1 MNLTLPVYVENL
13 RPAGG
18 TTVFQVRPLFFARP
32 LLRGDKLD
40 RVLGRLAQDLDQLLT
55 DLGRQARHDELARW
69 TFYPRLAQQRIGLTL
84 ELRRRTARC
93 RFLFVSFRQ
102 FGRRLAFT
110 PGVPDV
116 WFDVAR
122 GETLHDR
129 AAEVLLRHFR
139 DLERDDEEANPEAHS
154 LTGSA
159 YVTPLELSVRP
170 PAAPPEAKAS
180 RFLALGAEAPADGA
194 TELRRVGRCLDR
206 LYPDDLDRTQLRE
219 AEIDELT
226 RLLDAAD
233 RRPVLLVGPR
243 LVGKTALVH
252 ECVFRRVARREGR
265 PLGKRDVWLL
275 APGRLIS
282 GMSYVGQWENR
293 LLAILKHSA
302 RTDQVLYFDDLLG
315 LFQAG
320 RTGQSTLSAADVLK
334 PHLERRRVRVLAEIT
349 PEALQVLRERDRGFA
364 DLFHVLPVKE
374 TSDAETLRVLVA
386 VQRLQEARL
395 RCRFDL
401 DVLPTVID
409 LQRRYARG
417 AAFPGKA
424 ASFLRQ
430 LAVKHRGEAV
440 TRAAALAEFHARSGL
455 AVTFLDRQA
464 RLERRE
470 VLDAI
475 GKRVIGQEA
484 AVNAAADVIAVAKAR
499 LNDPDRPLASFLFLG
514 PTGVGKTHCAKA
526 IASYLF
532 GDAER
537 LLRFDL
543 NEFSAPGS
551 AARLVG
557 TFDQPEGLLTGSVR
571 RQPFA
576 VILLDEV
583 EKAHPE
589 VFDVLLQV
597 LGEGRLT
604 DALGRTADFTNAMI
618 VLTSNLG
625 VRESEGSAGFR
636 RDDAERDAAF
646 VKAAERFF
654 RPEFFN
660 RLDRVLPFRRL
671 SRDEIRGIA
680 RGLLADVF
688 GREGV
693 VQRKCLPRIDDAA
706 LEWVVDQGYDPVLG
720 ARALKRAV
728 ERCLAQPLAQQLA
741 ELPPGSFTAVDAY
754 AAPDGLVVRARPLEQ
769 VAPLDRSLPDL
780 SDPEKRLK
788 QVRAVVRRIEEDIA
802 PLRPQGAVDLARLTP
817 EQRRYFTV
825 REQLDG
831 LRDEERRLAERVEE
845 ARRSRAPL
853 PAYRREDTA
862 RVGHYQISRHYELRT
877 QSAILSEMTAALD
890 ITEYLR
896 DLAQSA
902 ANPFKDALSRDLAA
916 LMRRAALADLIADC
930 LHTRGPECVV
940 LWIRAQSEER
950 ARLWARLNHAFQALG
965 LEADAPGLLK
975 APFSEA
981 DTCILVQG
989 LHALPLAR
997 LEAGVHLVCP
1007 PHDAVQLIEVE
1018 TVPVPDGADPL
1029 DAVAARL
1036 RDRQAWLDALR
1047 HGRAEA
1053 GDEGR
1058 QLGAVVRIY
1067 HGSPDGDRRAVLRY
1081 VDPRTGMTGELHEL
1095 SACLLAAL
1103 PLPPEFEGGA
1113 P

>member
-1 MNLTLPVYVENL
+1 MKMST
-13 RPAGG
+13 
-18 TTVFQVRPLFFARP
+18 
-32 LLRGDKLD
+32 
-40 RVLGRLAQDLDQLLT
+40 
-55 DLGRQARHDELARW
+55 
-69 TFYPRLAQQRIGLTL
+69 
-84 ELRRRTARC
+84 RRRI
-93 RFLFVSFRQ
+93 LS
-102 FGRRLAFT
+102 
-110 PGVPDV
+110 
-116 WFDVAR
+116 
-122 GETLHDR
+122 R
-129 AAEVLLRHFR
+129 A
-139 DLERDDEEANPEAHS
+139 
-154 LTGSA
+154 SA
-159 YVTPLELSVRP
+159 YVTPLELSIRP
-170 PAAPPEAKAS
+170 PAVPPEAKVS
-180 RFLALGAEAPADGA
+180 RFLALGADAPADGA

-219 AEIDELT
+219 AELEELT
-226 RLLDAAD
+226 RLSTPPTAGPCCWSGRAWSA
-233 RRPVLLVGPR
+233 RRPWSTNAF
-243 LVGKTALVH
+243 TA
-252 ECVFRRVARREGR
+252 ASQRREGR
-265 PLGKRDVWLL
+265 PRDRRNVWLL

-302 RTDQVLYFDDLLG
+302 RTEQVLYFDDLLG

-320 RTGQSTLSAADVLK
+320 RTSQSTLSAADVLK
-334 PHLERRRVRVLAEIT
+334 PHLERRSVRVLGEIT

-364 DLFHVLPVKE
+364 DLFHILPIAE
-374 TSDAETLRVLVA
+374 TNDADTLRVLIA
-386 VQRLQEARL
+386 VQRLQEGRL

-424 ASFLRQ
+424 ATFLRQ

-440 TRAAALAEFHARSGL
+440 ARADSLAEFHARSGL

-470 VLDAI
+470 ILDSLS
-475 GKRVIGQEA
+475 KRVIGQEA
-484 AVNAAADVIAVAKAR
+484 VQNAAADVIAVAKAR

-526 IASYLF
+526 VAAYLF

-557 TFDQPEGLLTGSVR
+557 TFDQPEGLLTGAVR

-604 DALGRTADFTNAMI
+604 DALGRTADFANALI

-636 RDDAERDAAF
+636 RDDSERDAAF
-646 VKAAERFF
+646 VQSAERFF

-671 SRDEIRGIA
+671 SRDEVRGIA

-720 ARALKRAV
+720 ARALKRAI

-741 ELPPGSFTAVDAY
+741 AMPPGSFTAVDAY
-754 AAPDGLVVRARPLEQ
+754 AAPDGLAVRVRPLEQ
-769 VAPLDRSLPDL
+769 VAPLDRPLPDL

-788 QVRAVVRRIEEDIA
+788 QVRSVLRRIEEEIA
-802 PLRPQGAVDLARLTP
+802 ALRPQGAVDLARLTP
-817 EQRRYFTV
+817 EARRYFTV
-825 REQLDG
+825 REHLEN
-831 LRDEERRLAERVEE
+831 LRDGNGSWPNAWRRRGGRV
-845 ARRSRAPL
+845 RRCRFTAGRTRRRPGVYSLSRSHRNVTPRPIL
-853 PAYRREDTA
+853 REMA
-862 RVGHYQISRHYELRT
+862 
-877 QSAILSEMTAALD
+877 AALD

-896 DLAQSA
+896 ELAQSA
-902 ANPFKDALSRDLAA
+902 VTPVKDGLSQDILA
-916 LMRRAALADLIADC
+916 LMRRTALVDLIAGC
-930 LHTRGPECVV
+930 SRAPTAERTVV
-940 LWIRAQSEER
+940 WVREGWGEGRLKLWYWLQAT
-950 ARLWARLNHAFQALG
+950 FGALG
-965 LEADAPGLLK
+965 LECGRLEDVETAFPDAGL
-975 APFSEA
+975 FW
-981 DTCILVQG
+981 LVQG
-989 LHALPLAR
+989 PHAVSADAAGGGRSPALPAARPGEIDRRGGPSSGRGRRSVRRSLRAERRNGRRGAVRCARAAPTTMRTRAR
-997 LEAGVHLVCP
+997 LGP
-1007 PHDAVQLIEVE
+1007 
-1018 TVPVPDGADPL
+1018 
-1029 DAVAARL
+1029 
-1036 RDRQAWLDALR
+1036 
-1047 HGRAEA
+1047 
-1053 GDEGR
+1053 
-1058 QLGAVVRIY
+1058 VVRIY
-1067 HGSPDGDRRAVLRY
+1067 HGSPEGDKQGSWSFIDA
-1081 VDPRTGMTGELHEL
+1081 RTGLTG
-1095 SACLLAAL
+1095 AAR
-1103 PLPPEFEGGA
+1103 
-1113 P
+1113 